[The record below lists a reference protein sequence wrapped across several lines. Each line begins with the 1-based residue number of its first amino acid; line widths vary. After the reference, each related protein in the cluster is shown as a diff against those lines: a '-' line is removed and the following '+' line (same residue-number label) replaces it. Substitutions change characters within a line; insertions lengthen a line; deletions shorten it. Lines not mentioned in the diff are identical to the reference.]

1 MIGAAVSLNTKKQET
16 AEAEYITLAK
26 AAQES
31 ICLQQLLMDMK
42 DDYKSVFANF
52 VSENKSRKVKEAD
65 LMATSTDLVE
75 EE

>member
-31 ICLQQLLMDMK
+31 IWSQHLLMDMN
-42 DDYKSVFANF
+42 DDYKDPITIIKDNESTIA
-52 VSENKSRKVKEAD
+52 
-65 LMATSTDLVE
+65 MARNP
-75 EE
+75 

>member
-1 MIGAAVSLNTKKQET
+1 MIGAAVNLNTKKQET

-31 ICLQQLLMDMK
+31 IWLQQLLMDMK

-52 VSENKSRKVKEAD
+52 VSENK
-65 LMATSTDLVE
+65 
-75 EE
+75 